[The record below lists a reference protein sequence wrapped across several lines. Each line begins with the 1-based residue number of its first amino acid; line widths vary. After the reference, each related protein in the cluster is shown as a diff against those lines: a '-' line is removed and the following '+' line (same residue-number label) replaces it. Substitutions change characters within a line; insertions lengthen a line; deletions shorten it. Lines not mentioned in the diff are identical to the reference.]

1 MFLTKFKEDYMENSK
16 INLFKCFS
24 VPLMKFLLGKGF
36 RYELIAIDPS
46 SNKKFW
52 LFIKNHNVSDALN
65 EWSINNP
72 NKK

>member
-1 MFLTKFKEDYMENSK
+1 MENSK
-16 INLFKCFS
+16 INFFKCFS
-24 VPLMKFLLGKGF
+24 VPLMQFLLEKGC

-52 LFIKNHNVSDALN
+52 LFIKNNDVSNTLN

>member
-1 MFLTKFKEDYMENSK
+1 MENSK
-16 INLFKCFS
+16 INFFKCFS
-24 VPLMKFLLGKGF
+24 VPLMKFLLDSGL

-52 LFIKNHNVSDALN
+52 AFIRNDELGRGLT
-65 EWSINNP
+65 EWANNNP

>member
-1 MFLTKFKEDYMENSK
+1 MENSK

-52 LFIKNHNVSDALN
+52 LFTQNEDLSNALT
-65 EWSINNP
+65 EWSNNKP

>member
-1 MFLTKFKEDYMENSK
+1 MENSK
-16 INLFKCFS
+16 LNFFKCFS
-24 VPLMKFLLGKGF
+24 VPLMKFLLDKGL

-52 LFIKNHNVSDALN
+52 LFIQSENLSGALK
-65 EWSINNP
+65 EWSSNNP